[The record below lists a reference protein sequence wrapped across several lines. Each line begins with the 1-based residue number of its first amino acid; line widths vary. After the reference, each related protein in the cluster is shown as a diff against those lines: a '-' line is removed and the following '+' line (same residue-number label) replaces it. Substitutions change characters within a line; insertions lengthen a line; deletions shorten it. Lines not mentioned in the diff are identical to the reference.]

1 MKSPSGPLSPLIVA
15 LAVCAAGCGD
25 QQQSPPP
32 AAKASSSNAPA
43 TMFTN
48 SSSGSPITAPVDYL
62 GALGRGKETAVKTVD
77 VARLTQAIQIF
88 NVQEGRY
95 PKDLNEL
102 VEKKYIN
109 QVPDAPYGLKLDYD
123 PASGQVKVVKQ

>member
-1 MKSPSGPLSPLIVA
+1 MKSPSCPLTPLIVA
-15 LAVCAAGCGD
+15 LVICAGCGEQ
-25 QQQSPPP
+25 QQQSAPP

-48 SSSGSPITAPVDYL
+48 SSSGSPVTAPADYL
-62 GALGRGKETAVKTVD
+62 GALGRGKETAVKTID
-77 VARLTQAIQIF
+77 VARLTEAIQMF

-102 VEKKYIN
+102 AEKKYIN

-123 PASGQVKVVKQ
+123 PVSGQVKVVKL